1 MKIFFSRQ
9 QKFLEKSRDRIKSKE
24 KLIILLFLGVTIVL
38 HSFVQAQDKKNSL
51 WSLSLS
57 ECEKSKWPWSSAL
70 SDVAA
75 EQLSGADILKMV
87 DRRSVGEEAP
97 PDLQAKMVMKII
109 DSRHNEKIRELRVW
123 SKNRPGEDDWRVMK
137 FLTPADI
144 RGVGFLVLA
153 DDQMYLYLPE
163 FRRIRR
169 IASHNKTERFMG
181 SDFSYE
187 DMGTG
192 GFARYYEAE
201 LKDENGETWHL
212 ALSVKP
218 GVEKPYSRVELWVD
232 KESRLPRRYRL
243 YDSSGELWKEAIQE
257 ISQISSYWIPVR
269 ITMKDIKARSLTV
282 LIMEDIQVNVGLEDE
297 IFTQRFLRRRV
308 R

>member
-1 MKIFFSRQ
+1 MKVSFPRKQEIM
-9 QKFLEKSRDRIKSKE
+9 ERINSKE
-24 KLIILLFLGVTIVL
+24 KLIIIVILGVAIAL
-38 HSFVQAQDKKNSL
+38 NSFVQAQDQKDIPLPPSL
-51 WSLSLS
+51 NGYEESELSWPPTLS
-57 ECEKSKWPWSSAL
+57 AGVE
-70 SDVAA
+70 
-75 EQLSGADILKMV
+75 EQLLGDDILKMV
-87 DRRSVGEEAP
+87 DNRSVGDGAP

-109 DSRHNEKIRELRVW
+109 DSRQNEKIRELRIW

-137 FLTPADI
+137 FLAPADI

-187 DMGTG
+187 DLGTG
-192 GFARYYEAE
+192 GFARFYDAE
-201 LKDENGETWHL
+201 LKNENDETWHL
-212 ALSVKP
+212 ELTLKP
-218 GVEKPYSRVELWVD
+218 GAEKPYSRLELWVD
-232 KESRLPRRYRL
+232 KRSHLPRRYRL
-243 YDSSGELWKEAIQE
+243 YDKSGELWKEAIQE

-269 ITMKDIKARSLTV
+269 ITMKDIKAQSQTV
-282 LIMEDIQVNVGLEDE
+282 LLMEDIEVNIGLEDE